1 MQRICV
7 YCGSSPGDDAEFIRQ
22 AHTLGEEL
30 VRRNLALVY
39 GGGSVGLMGH
49 VAEAVLAA
57 GGEVVGVI
65 TEQLVTM
72 ELGHQGLT
80 QLHVVGTMHERK
92 ARMAELAD
100 AFIAMPGGFGTLE
113 EIFEALTW
121 QQLGIHAKPC
131 GLLNVAGYYDSLIAF
146 LDGAVTQKF
155 IKSEH
160 RQLVVVDTAPAALLD
175 KLASFQSP
183 PVDKAEWIRSLKL

>member
-1 MQRICV
+1 MKRICV
-7 YCGSSPGDDAEFIRQ
+7 YCGSSPGDHPEFIRQ
-22 AHTLGEEL
+22 ARALGAEL
-30 VRRNLALVY
+30 VRRQLALVY

-57 GGEVVGVI
+57 GGEVIGVI

-92 ARMAELAD
+92 AKMAALAD

-131 GLLNVAGYYDSLIAF
+131 GLLNVEGYYDSLIAF

-155 IKSEH
+155 VKAEH
-160 RQLVVVDTAPAALLD
+160 RQLVVVDSDPLLLLD
-175 KLASFQSP
+175 KLAAFQAP
-183 PVDKAEWIRSLKL
+183 PVDKAEWIRSLKI